1 MAPVTRSSR
10 NNAGLSTERIIVEAL
25 RIIDGQGLR
34 RLTMRRLGDA
44 MEVEAMAVYH
54 HFPLGKEQL
63 FEAIAEYV
71 TDVHRARAETAEE
84 ALGEEE
90 GDPQGD
96 PDEGAE
102 EEPDDRPWDERLRS
116 WAHDYRA
123 ALLKHSGA
131 LPLLINRRPDTEA
144 AVRSLELQY
153 AAFSEAG
160 LEGRDVVNAA
170 AALESYVT
178 GAVVHEVRAGGLES
192 PHPTRLDGRFPTVT
206 GLRHTELDH
215 GQAFAEGLE
224 KLLKALV
231 PGG

>member
-1 MAPVTRSSR
+1 MTRSSR
-10 NNAGLSTERIIVEAL
+10 NNAGLSTDRIIVEAL

-71 TDVHRARAETAEE
+71 TDVHRARAETVEE
-84 ALGEEE
+84 ALGEEDGE
-90 GDPQGD
+90 GEGEGGPEDD
-96 PDEGAE
+96 AEEAPDE
-102 EEPDDRPWDERLRS
+102 RPWDERLRS

-160 LEGRDVVNAA
+160 LEGQDIVNAA

-206 GLRHTELDH
+206 GLRHTTLDH
-215 GQAFAEGLE
+215 EQAFSEGLE
-224 KLLKALV
+224 KLLKALA
-231 PGG
+231 PTG

>member
-1 MAPVTRSSR
+1 MAPVSR
-10 NNAGLSTERIIVEAL
+10 NNAGLSTDRIIVEAL

-71 TDVHRARAETAEE
+71 TDVHRARARTAEE
-84 ALGEEE
+84 ADAALGEED
-90 GDPQGD
+90 GAGQGGAD
-96 PDEGAE
+96 TGAE
-102 EEPDDRPWDERLRS
+102 DAADERPWDERLRS
-116 WAHDYRA
+116 WAQDYRA

-192 PHPTRLDGRFPTVT
+192 PHPARLDGRFPTVT
-206 GLRHTELDH
+206 GLRHTALDH
-215 GQAFAEGLE
+215 EQAFTEGLE
-224 KLLKALV
+224 RLLKALV

>member
-1 MAPVTRSSR
+1 MSR
-10 NNAGLSTERIIVEAL
+10 NNAGLSTDRIIVEAL

-63 FEAIAEYV
+63 FEAIAEYI
-71 TDVHRARAETAEE
+71 TDVHRERAEAHADASSDEGPAEDGGDGAGDGAEE
-84 ALGEEE
+84 A
-90 GDPQGD
+90 
-96 PDEGAE
+96 DE
-102 EEPDDRPWDERLRS
+102 RPWDERLRS
-116 WAHDYRA
+116 WAYDYRA

-153 AAFSEAG
+153 AAFTEAG

-178 GAVVHEVRAGGLES
+178 GAVVHEVRAKGLES
-192 PHPTRLDGRFPTVT
+192 PHPARLDGRFPTVT
-206 GLRHTELDH
+206 ALRETALDH
-215 GQAFAEGLE
+215 EQAFAEGLE
-224 KLLKALV
+224 RLLKAWTS
-231 PGG
+231 GN

>member
-1 MAPVTRSSR
+1 MAPVSR
-10 NNAGLSTERIIVEAL
+10 NNAGLSTDRIIVEAL

-71 TDVHRARAETAEE
+71 TDVHRARAEAAEAE
-84 ALGEEE
+84 
-90 GDPQGD
+90 
-96 PDEGAE
+96 AE
-102 EEPDDRPWDERLRS
+102 EEAASDAGQDGAEPDGTEADPDGRPWDERLRS

-170 AALESYVT
+170 AALDSYVT

-192 PHPTRLDGRFPTVT
+192 PRPVSLDGRFPTVT
-206 GLRHTELDH
+206 RLRETPLDH
-215 GQAFAEGLE
+215 EQAFTEGLE
-224 KLLKALV
+224 RLLKALV